1 MSKIEAGYT
10 KKDLPVKV
18 GNIGLALLVA
28 GLVLGILGYF
38 VDSFRASY
46 SYLTSFMFLLSIGI
60 GSLFLVALEYI
71 AGASWSTPFRR
82 IPEFLSSVV
91 PYLIILVIPLIFSMH
106 NLFNWTHSE
115 VIAESKVLQSKT
127 PYLNTTFFVIRVV
140 VFFGLWTLFYYL
152 LTKHSRQQDSSKD
165 QKLTKYN
172 IKLSAI
178 FMPLF
183 AITLSF
189 AAVDWIMSLE
199 AYWYSTIFGVYFFA
213 GATVASLA
221 AVTLITVMLKEK
233 GYLHSRINNE
243 HYYSLGTL
251 MFAFTA
257 FWGYIAFSQ
266 YMLIWYGDL
275 PEETMWFIHRWY
287 GGWKVVSI
295 ILILGQFIIPFFS
308 LISYKAKTNPKRLK
322 FMAVWILCAHFIDIY
337 WMIMPSLY
345 SSGYR
350 YSFSWLDLVYPL
362 AVIGFIIVLFNL
374 NVKKH
379 NLVPIGDP
387 KLERGLDFRL

>member
-1 MSKIEAGYT
+1 MSNSEAGYT

-18 GNIGLALLVA
+18 GKIGLTLLGV
-28 GLVLGILGYF
+28 GLVLGIAGYF
-38 VDSFRASY
+38 IDSFRASY
-46 SYLTSFMFLLSIGI
+46 SYLISFMYLLSIGI

-91 PYLIILVIPLIFSMH
+91 PYLFILVIPLIFSMH
-106 NLFNWTHSE
+106 DLFRWTHPD
-115 VIAESKVLQSKT
+115 VIAKSEVLQSKA
-127 PYLNTTFFVIRVV
+127 PYLNTTFFVIRVAAI
-140 VFFGLWTLFYYL
+140 FGIWTLFYYF
-152 LTKHSRQQDSSKD
+152 LTKHSRQQDTSKD
-165 QKLTKYN
+165 QRLTKYN

-178 FMPLF
+178 FMPIF

-199 AYWYSTIFGVYFFA
+199 ASWYSTIFGVYFFA
-213 GATVASLA
+213 GATVSSLA
-221 AVTLITVMLKEK
+221 AVTLITVLLKEK
-233 GYLHSRINNE
+233 DYLHSRINNE

-275 PEETMWFIHRWY
+275 PEETMWFIHRWN
-287 GGWKVVSI
+287 GGWKFVSI
-295 ILILGQFIIPFFS
+295 ILMLGQFIVPFFS
-308 LISYKAKTNPKRLK
+308 LISHKAKTNPKRLK

-337 WMIMPSLY
+337 WMVMPSLY
-345 SSGYR
+345 GTGHS
-350 YSFSWLDLVYPL
+350 YSFSWLDVVYPL
-362 AVIGFIIVLFNL
+362 AVIGILIILFNL
-374 NVKKH
+374 NSKKY
-379 NLVPIGDP
+379 NMVPIGDP

>member
-1 MSKIEAGYT
+1 MSNSEAGYT

-18 GNIGLALLVA
+18 GQIGLTLLAV
-28 GLVLGILGYF
+28 GLVLGIVGYF
-38 VDSFRASY
+38 IDSFRASY
-46 SYLTSFMFLLSIGI
+46 SYLTAFMFLLSIGV

-91 PYLIILVIPLIFSMH
+91 PYLFILVVPLVFSMH
-106 NLFNWTHSE
+106 DLFNWTHTD
-115 VIAESKVLQSKT
+115 VIAKSKVLQGKT
-127 PYLNTTFFVIRVV
+127 PYLNSTFFIIRIVVI
-140 VFFGLWTLFYYL
+140 FGVWTLFYYF

-165 QKLTKYN
+165 QRLTKYN

-183 AITLSF
+183 AITISF

-199 AYWYSTIFGVYFFA
+199 AYWYSTIFGVYFFG

-221 AVTLITVMLKEK
+221 AVTLITVFLKEK
-233 GYLHSRINNE
+233 GYLHSRTNSE

-275 PEETMWFIHRWY
+275 PEETLWFIHRWN
-287 GGWKVVSI
+287 GGWKIISI
-295 ILILGQFIIPFFS
+295 IIIFGQFIVPFFA
-308 LISYKAKTNPKRLK
+308 LISHKAKTNPKRLK
-322 FMAVWILCAHFIDIY
+322 FMSIWILCAHFIDVY

-345 SSGYR
+345 GTSHS
-350 YSFSWLDLVYPL
+350 YSF
-362 AVIGFIIVLFNL
+362 
-374 NVKKH
+374 KC
-379 NLVPIGDP
+379 
-387 KLERGLDFRL
+387 